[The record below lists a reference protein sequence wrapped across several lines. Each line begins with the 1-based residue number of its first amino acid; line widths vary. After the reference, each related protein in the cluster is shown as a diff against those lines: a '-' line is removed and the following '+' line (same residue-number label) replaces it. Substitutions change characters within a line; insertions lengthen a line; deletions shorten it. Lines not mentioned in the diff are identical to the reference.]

1 MAIQYSISYDEKG
14 NPSLVK
20 NTIEGPKEVVRTSF
34 KIGKFEPKRTI
45 SDFANVSSFDDI
57 VAERDTVNKSLQNF
71 IYKNNT
77 NSDGDDDTSK
87 NKSFSQM
94 DFEARVAKD
103 PITGKVL
110 GSPLSLK
117 EKIQI
122 SAYQFSE
129 LPEFVKSKVTRS
141 PLGLMGIVFDQYGK
155 RQLDDYYNPN
165 DPMYNYTGKGA
176 DLMAGDVSKPGMGYE
191 AAYGSKFSR
200 TTAIAEASELGFDP
214 TSVENLNLK
223 LIEKEFIN
231 RQNLTNKALHG
242 DNGNTG
248 SISNEQAAANREGRR
263 GGQYNGGGNGGNQ
276 GGGDLSGTEGS
287 F

>member
-14 NPSLVK
+14 NPSLTK
-20 NTIEGPKEVVRTSF
+20 NTIEGPKKVIETSF
-34 KIGKFEPKRTI
+34 NIGKFQAKRTI

-57 VAERDTVNKSLQNF
+57 VAERGTVNKSLQNF

-77 NSDGDDDTSK
+77 NSDGGDDQSQ
-87 NKSFSQM
+87 NKTFSQM
-94 DFEARVAKD
+94 DFEAKVAKD
-103 PITGKVL
+103 PVTGKVL
-110 GSPLSLK
+110 GSPLTFK
-117 EKIQI
+117 ERMQMT
-122 SAYQFSE
+122 AYQFSK
-129 LPEFVKSKVTRS
+129 LPEIVKS
-141 PLGLMGIVFDQYGK
+141 PFGIMGSIFSAYGK

-165 DPMYNYTGKGA
+165 DPMYNYTGEGA
-176 DLMAGDVSKPGMGYE
+176 DLAEGDISKPGKGYE
-191 AAYGSKFSR
+191 AAYGSKFSK
-200 TTAIAEASELGFDP
+200 TTAIAEASEVAFDP
-214 TSVENLNLK
+214 SSVENLNLK

-231 RQNLTNKALHG
+231 RKNLTNKALHG
-242 DNGNTG
+242 DSGNTG